1 MKQTSLVGTPFI
13 AYAYEAAADQQSRS
27 QVVPSN
33 YTLSILCKLL
43 GRGRRLEQAFEI
55 VKTFT
60 EEYGFKANIQA
71 TQIPKRHSMAQLKL
85 ESEIY

>member
-1 MKQTSLVGTPFI
+1 M
-13 AYAYEAAADQQSRS
+13 
-27 QVVPSN
+27 VPSN

-71 TQIPKRHSMAQLKL
+71 RGAGLRCMELKL
-85 ESEIY
+85 KYTENSLMLIVGPPNPDHLTIPDLGFHLTVSAE